1 MPDMKVFYRPL
12 GETKIELFPA
22 PFISRSFEPVE
33 AGALRL
39 GFVENYEVNG
49 FLVGGD
55 LLSSGLS
62 GDFIRKD
69 TSMYSSGTAF
79 DAFSKSPGVLS
90 IGTGNGQ
97 DGEFLA
103 KSGFVVSFSIPK
115 NNFLSD
121 SGLFPYSLKFKT
133 FDTMRNIKSP
143 SFEYSFTENQDRSV
157 GLGVKISAQGL
168 VSIFDAKAFVED
180 MASSY
185 NLTGFAPVYITT
197 GSNWSLSSSKKTVDR
212 SKFTYSLEREY
223 LCVPSGYIYTGF
235 PFSENTKVSQKLSS
249 YADDYPAFE
258 FETNLKILADS
269 GKAYQESKAW
279 DSFESSLFSDKN
291 YLEEISLHYL
301 KRYGALNL
309 NDFLLNN
316 ISISKNSGAK
326 EVSLKFDLLSGKAS
340 DFSGY
345 FNYSLTTDEDL
356 SMGDRSMSL
365 NGQFV
370 VKGDLTNKKQALEKW
385 ITNKF
390 IPEGAGQS
398 MPYTAGSKFYEFV
411 LGLTGLAKG
420 IMSGALGVD
429 KIGFEY
435 NSGMADFK
443 LTSSMDNKIRVV
455 PGSEISFS
463 IDVQASAP
471 IYKFIPAANI
481 EGHYIIQDLMCK
493 TAETA
498 KIDVNGKADNVANL
512 DNFFGTGVKIV
523 SELFTKFVKTDFT
536 DVVKNQDNY
545 ITIFPESLSIS
556 SGLADASFS
565 IGYGVMYSGNKNYNH
580 VAFRGIP
587 ELQTPKSAPIGAV
600 EALASK
606 RNKHLFGR

>member
-1 MPDMKVFYRPL
+1 MLDMKVFYRPL
-12 GETKIELFPA
+12 SETKVELFPA
-22 PFISRSFEPVE
+22 PFVSRSFEPVE

-39 GFVENYEVNG
+39 GFIENYEVNG
-49 FLVGGD
+49 FLVG
-55 LLSSGLS
+55 SGS
-62 GDFIRKD
+62 GDGLA
-69 TSMYSSGTAF
+69 SGYNSSAAF
-79 DAFSKSPGVLS
+79 NSFSKSPGVLS
-90 IGTGNGQ
+90 IGTGTGQ

-115 NNFLSD
+115 NNFLSN

-168 VSIFDAKAFVED
+168 VSIYDAKAFVED

-212 SKFTYSLEREY
+212 TKFTYSLEREY

-249 YADDYPAFE
+249 YTSDYPTFE

-269 GKAYQESKAW
+269 GKHYQESKAW
-279 DSFESSLFSDKN
+279 SSFESSLFSDKN

-309 NDFLLNN
+309 DNFLLSN

-356 SMGDRSMSL
+356 AMGDRTMSL
-365 NGQFV
+365 NGEFFT
-370 VKGDLTNKKQALEKW
+370 KGDFTNKRQALEKW
-385 ITNKF
+385 MKAEFT
-390 IPEGAGQS
+390 PEGEGQS
-398 MPYTAGSKFYEFV
+398 IPYSAGPKFYEFV
-411 LGLTGLAKG
+411 LGLTGLASG

-435 NSGMADFK
+435 NSGMAEFK
-443 LTSSMDNKIRVV
+443 LTSSMDNKIRIV

-463 IDVQASAP
+463 VDVQASVP
-471 IYKFIPAANI
+471 IYKFVPAANI
-481 EGHYIIQDLMCK
+481 EGHYIIQDLQCK

-498 KIDVNGKADNVANL
+498 KIDINGKADNVANL
-512 DNFFGTGVKIV
+512 GGFFGTGVKITA
-523 SELFTKFVKTDFT
+523 ELFNGFVKTNFAGVT
-536 DVVKNQDNY
+536 KNTNY
-545 ITIFPESLSIS
+545 INIVPESLTVS

-565 IGYGVMYSGNKNYNH
+565 ISYDVMYSGNKEYNH
-580 VAFRGIP
+580 QAFLGIP
-587 ELQTPKSAPIGAV
+587 ELGGSGIAVKSPESI
-600 EALASK
+600 
-606 RNKHLFGR
+606 RTKHLFGR

>member
-1 MPDMKVFYRPL
+1 MSDMKVFYRPL
-12 GETKIELFPA
+12 SETKVELFPA
-22 PFISRSFEPVE
+22 PFVSRSFEPVE

-39 GFVENYEVNG
+39 GFMETYEVAG
-49 FLVGGD
+49 FLSGKNTTGYN
-55 LLSSGLS
+55 SSA
-62 GDFIRKD
+62 
-69 TSMYSSGTAF
+69 AF
-79 DAFSKSPGVLS
+79 NSFSKSPGVLS
-90 IGTGNGQ
+90 IGTGTGQ

-115 NNFLSD
+115 NNFLSS

-168 VSIFDAKAFVED
+168 VSIYDAKAFVED

-197 GSNWSLSSSKKTVDR
+197 GSNWSLYSSKKTVDR
-212 SKFTYSLEREY
+212 TKFTYSLEREY

-249 YADDYPAFE
+249 YTSDYPTFE

-269 GKAYQESKAW
+269 GKHYQESKAW
-279 DSFESSLFSDKN
+279 SSFESSLFSDKN

-309 NDFLLNN
+309 NNFLLSN

-356 SMGDRSMSL
+356 AMGDRTMSL
-365 NGQFV
+365 NGEFFT
-370 VKGDLTNKKQALEKW
+370 KGDFTNKRQALEKW
-385 ITNKF
+385 MKAEFT
-390 IPEGAGQS
+390 PEGEGQS
-398 MPYTAGSKFYEFV
+398 MPYNSGPKLYEYV
-411 LGLTGLAKG
+411 LGLTGLANG
-420 IMSGALGVD
+420 ITSGVFGVE
-429 KIGFEY
+429 KIGVEY
-435 NSGMADFK
+435 NSGMAEFK
-443 LTSSMDNKIRVV
+443 LTSSMDNKIRIV

-463 IDVQASAP
+463 IDVQASVP

-481 EGHYIIQDLMCK
+481 EGHYIIQDLMSK

-498 KIDVNGKADNVANL
+498 KIDVNGKADKVANIS
-512 DNFFGTGVKIV
+512 NFFGTGVKIV
-523 SELFTKFVKTDFT
+523 SELFNGFIRTDFT
-536 DVVKNQDNY
+536 DVEKITTAENY
-545 ITIFPESLSIS
+545 IKIFPESLSVS

-565 IGYGVMYSGNKNYNH
+565 INYGVMYSGNKNYNH
-580 VAFRGIP
+580 EAFRGIP
-587 ELQTPKSAPIGAV
+587 ELQAGNSPPIGAV
-600 EALASK
+600 KATQSI
-606 RNKHLFGR
+606 RTRHLFGR